1 MPFRLISTGFRPA
14 TVCLSGLLATA
25 LMTFSASSSAAVPYS
40 MDSQGRM
47 VLANGQ
53 RFTPQELG
61 LTPAQARA
69 GAKENS
75 TRRMPTYSPPP
86 PKKSKAAEPSL
97 VSADESDADGIQ
109 TDGTQAE
116 GTQTEDSMAQL
127 RAQERLSLE
136 DNAENNPLAITAYKR
151 NYLLPWAY
159 NSTPNAEDFDAVT
172 KEGDVDNS
180 EVKYQ
185 ISFKVQL
192 MNDIFKD
199 NGDIFFAYT
208 QRSWW
213 QAYNS
218 DASSPFRETN
228 YEPEAFIQ
236 FDNKLEL
243 LGWTNTRNRLGFA
256 HQSNGRSDPLSRS
269 WNRVYADMMFQ
280 NGDWAVAITPHWR
293 IPEDSDDDDNPDL
306 DDYIGYGDITL
317 GYTTDQHEITWMV
330 RGNPSKGNFGNQV
343 DYSFPM
349 FGKVRGYVQYYHGY
363 GESLIDYDHSVN
375 RFGLGFSINTFFAG
389 LPET

>member
-14 TVCLSGLLATA
+14 TTCLSGLLATA
-25 LMTFSASSSAAVPYS
+25 LLTFAASASAAVPYT
-40 MDSQGRM
+40 MDTQGRM

-53 RFTPQELG
+53 RFMPQELG
-61 LTPAQARA
+61 MTPAQARA
-69 GAKENS
+69 GAKNS
-75 TRRMPTYSPPP
+75 DVRRTPTYSPPA
-86 PKKSKAAEPSL
+86 PKSTRAEQSFVP
-97 VSADESDADGIQ
+97 VGETIPTKMTGTDAD
-109 TDGTQAE
+109 AE
-116 GTQTEDSMAQL
+116 LENRSSDSPAQL
-127 RAQERLSLE
+127 RAQERVALE
-136 DNAENNPLAITAYKR
+136 DNAESNPLAITAYKR

-159 NSTPNAEDFDAVT
+159 NSTPNAESFNQVT
-172 KEGDVDNS
+172 SEGDVDKT

-185 ISFKVQL
+185 LSFKVEL
-192 MNDIFKD
+192 MDDIFGD
-199 NGDIFFAYT
+199 NGDVFFAYT

-236 FDNKLEL
+236 FDNRLEL

-280 NGDWAVAITPHWR
+280 NGDWAVAVTPHWR
-293 IPEDSDDDDNPDL
+293 VPEESDDDDNPDL
-306 DDYIGYGDITL
+306 YNYIGYGDITV
-317 GYTTDQHEITWMV
+317 GYTADQHEFTWMV
-330 RGNPSKGNFGNQV
+330 RGNPSKGNFGNQL
-343 DYSFPM
+343 DYSFPL

-375 RFGLGFSINTFFAG
+375 RLGLGFSINTFFAG